1 MAVPQDIELGEG
13 RKLRCAAIILCLA
26 HVQKQPH
33 ILQYVFKCNASFSGA
48 VKFRIRIERGRPF
61 IGVAAAKENISSL
74 LDPRNTANLEQQVAS
89 AKVPTVAAQ
98 KHALRATVDAD
109 VDVENV
115 LMRLSSSSVDQ
126 PEGANDSADCMAIL
140 RSFQVGSASKSAFR
154 MLGKIIDLLL

>member
-1 MAVPQDIELGEG
+1 MRGHNTLPGTCSKTNTYFTIYA
-13 RKLRCAAIILCLA
+13 
-26 HVQKQPH
+26 
-33 ILQYVFKCNASFSGA
+33 FKCNASFSGA